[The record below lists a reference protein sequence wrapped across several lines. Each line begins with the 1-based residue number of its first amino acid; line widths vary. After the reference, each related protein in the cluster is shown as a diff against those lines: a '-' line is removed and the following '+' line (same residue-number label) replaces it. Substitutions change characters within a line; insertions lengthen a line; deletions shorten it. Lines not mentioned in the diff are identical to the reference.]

1 MKAVVINNKKLLLYD
16 SIDELPI
23 INFQKYNKYLLIDA
37 GIGSDVNDID
47 QHITKIAKYI
57 KSDKALAMQELQNMR
72 QNLYMI
78 ASNISPKYLAFAA
91 LIHSVNGKKVEDL
104 SDDNLKALLDDIKT
118 VKHSWLIRI
127 LAEIKKKIQAELE
140 LYFPQEFINVK
151 EKEAYDRLKSRTL
164 LVLERVTDGKDTSS
178 EINAIDDYLFN
189 LHKPKSFLGD
199 GSVEIKYDKQFET
212 MCLIIS
218 QKANQDARRMTVLQF
233 YSSLENIKQQIE
245 AEQKVYKKHK
255 R

>member
-1 MKAVVINNKKLLLYD
+1 MRTLTINNKKLVMYD

-37 GIGSDVNDID
+37 GIGSDINDID
-47 QHITKIAKYI
+47 QHISKIAKYI
-57 KSDKALAMQELQNMR
+57 KNNKTLAIQELQNMR
-72 QNLYMI
+72 QNLFMI

-91 LIHSVNGKKVEDL
+91 LIHSVDDKKVEDL

-118 VKHSWLIRI
+118 VKHSWLIRT

-164 LVLERVTDGKDTSS
+164 LVLEKIINDKDISS

-199 GSVEIKYDKQFET
+199 ESVEIKYDKQFET

-218 QKANQDARRMTVLQF
+218 QKANQNARNMTVLQF